1 MMTSLKLPTPL
12 LILTRLL
19 LLFGLL
25 FSGPANALDKVSLQ
39 LNGYHQFQYAGYYAA
54 LEQGYYSEAG
64 LDVSILEYSM
74 GSDPVIDVYSG
85 KTEFGVG
92 DSSLLL
98 THAAGKPV
106 VVLAAVMQHSPNVL
120 FTPQRGK
127 KAISQIAALSGK
139 RIMLDLQSDSVL
151 ALLNKEGVATGR
163 FVDVP
168 HSYDPQ
174 DLIKGKVDA
183 MSGSLLNEPNYF
195 ERSAFAVRTD
205 NPRDAGIDF
214 YGDVLFTS
222 SHMVNDAGDTV
233 RAFRS
238 ASLRGWQYA
247 MSHPDEM
254 ASLIR
259 SKYAPRLDQEY
270 LLFQAQQLRAL
281 MDMDIDSIEPGLQ
294 TAARWQGIATAY
306 LELGKLAQLPDAD
319 TLDGFMFDP
328 TPPPVQKQKLNY
340 TLLAMI
346 VAAALLVVLFLLVS
360 VRLTRAQ
367 FALRIEKQR
376 QAALQEQLRTNEE
389 RYRGLFVSMDNGFAL
404 NEIICDNDG
413 KPIDYRFIE
422 VNPAFEK
429 VSGIPRENL
438 IGKRAK
444 EVLPSGDDDW
454 LEQFGSVALTGQPKR
469 YEKFSQ
475 KTCRWFATDSYSP
488 APGKFAVVTQEI
500 TERKQMEIALT
511 KANIELREKYE
522 EISQLQEKLREQAV
536 RDPLTG
542 LHNRRYLDET
552 LRRELARAQREDYT
566 LCIILID
573 LDFFKKVNDT
583 YGHLAGDEVLK
594 TFGRLLHDHARAG
607 DVACRYGGEEFMLM
621 LPKMP
626 TETAVERAN
635 VLREKFAAT
644 KIPFGD
650 AEINTTLSIGIA
662 LYPYHGN
669 TPDELTNNADQALY
683 VAKSEGRNRAIVFD
697 PARPPAIHG

>member
-1 MMTSLKLPTPL
+1 MMKLRTYT
-12 LILTRLL
+12 LTKFLNL
-19 LLFGLL
+19 LLFLGLL
-25 FSGPANALDKVSLQ
+25 ASAPASALEKVTLQ

-64 LDVSILEYSM
+64 LDVAIVEFKM
-74 GSDPVIDVYSG
+74 GIDPVIDVYSG
-85 KTEFGVG
+85 KAEFGVSN
-92 DSSLLL
+92 SSLLL
-98 THAAGKPV
+98 ARAANKPV
-106 VVLAAVMQHSPNVL
+106 VALAAIGQHSANVL
-120 FTPQRGK
+120 FGQPRGK
-127 KAISQIAALSGK
+127 EQKEQKEQGMQALTGK
-139 RIMLDLQSDSVL
+139 RIMLDTQADSVL
-151 ALLNKEGVATGR
+151 ALLANEGMAGQ
-163 FVDVP
+163 FVELT

-183 MSGSLLNEPNYF
+183 MSGSLLNELYFF
-195 ERSAFAVRTD
+195 ERAKFPAHIYA
-205 NPRDAGIDF
+205 PRDAGIDF

-222 SHMVNDAGDTV
+222 EHMVSGEGDKV
-233 RAFRS
+233 RAFRA

-247 MSHPDEM
+247 MAHQSEM
-254 ASLIR
+254 VDLIR
-259 SKYAPRLDQEY
+259 NKYAQRLDRDH
-270 LLFQAQQLRAL
+270 LLFQGRQMQAL
-281 MDMDIDSIEPGLQ
+281 MDLDSTEIGNQ
-294 TAARWQGIATAY
+294 TAARWLAIGAAY
-306 LELGKLAQLPDAD
+306 LGMGKLEQVPSI
-319 TLDGFMFDP
+319 DGFIFDP
-328 TPPPVQKQKLNY
+328 TPPPKKAGPDY
-340 TLLAMI
+340 KLLALI
-346 VAAALLVVLFLLVS
+346 AAGALLIVLFLLVTF
-360 VRLTRAQ
+360 RLTRAQ

-376 QAALQEQLRTNEE
+376 QEALQEQLRANEE
-389 RYRGLFVSMDNGFAL
+389 RYRGLFISMDNGFAL

-429 VSGIPRENL
+429 VSGMPREKL

-444 EVLPSGDDDW
+444 EVLQSGDDDW

-511 KANIELREKYE
+511 KANIELRDKYE
-522 EISQLQEKLREQAV
+522 EISRLQEKLREQAV

-552 LRRELARAQREDYT
+552 LQRELARAKRESYT
-566 LCIILID
+566 LCVILID

-594 TFGRLLHDHARAG
+594 AFARLLHDHARAG

-626 TETAVERAN
+626 TETAIERAN

-644 KIPFGD
+644 KVPFGE
-650 AEINTTLSIGIA
+650 AEISTTLSIGIA
-662 LYPYHGN
+662 IFPQHGGN
-669 TPDELTNNADQALY
+669 PDELTNNADQALY

-697 PARPPAIHG
+697 PGRPPAIHG

>member
-1 MMTSLKLPTPL
+1 MKLRVLTSAHF
-12 LILTRLL
+12 RNLL
-19 LLFGLL
+19 LLLGLL
-25 FSGPANALDKVSLQ
+25 ASVPASALDKVSLQ
-39 LNGYHQFQYAGYYAA
+39 LNGYHQFEYAGYYAA

-64 LDVSILEYSM
+64 LDVSINELQM
-74 GSDPVIDVYSG
+74 GMDPVIDVYSG
-85 KTEFGVG
+85 KTDFGVG
-92 DSSLLL
+92 NSSLLL
-98 THAAGKPV
+98 TRAAGKPV
-106 VVLAAVMQHSPNVL
+106 VALAVIGQHSGGVL
-120 FTPQRGK
+120 FSRLGK
-127 KAISQIAALSGK
+127 NQSIKDLTGK
-139 RIMLDLQSDSVL
+139 RIMLDIQADSVL
-151 ALLNKEGVATGR
+151 ALLAREGLTNKQFDEV
-163 FVDVP
+163 V

-174 DLIKGKVDA
+174 ELIKGKVDA
-183 MSGSLLNEPNYF
+183 MSGSLLNEADDF
-195 ERSAFAVRTD
+195 ERARFKPVVHA
-205 NPRDAGIDF
+205 PRDAGIDF
-214 YGDVLFTS
+214 YSNVLFTS
-222 SHMVNDAGDTV
+222 EHMASEEGDKV
-233 RAFRS
+233 RAFRT

-247 MSHPDEM
+247 MAHQNEI
-254 ASLIR
+254 ANLIR
-259 SKYAPRLDQEY
+259 VKYTQRVDLDH
-270 LLFQAQQLRAL
+270 LLFQAKQMQTL
-281 MDMDIDSIEPGLQ
+281 MDLGNSEIGSQSAE
-294 TAARWQGIATAY
+294 RWQAIGAIY
-306 LELGKLAQLPDAD
+306 QEMGKLDQLPA
-319 TLDGFMFDP
+319 LNHFIFDP
-328 TPPPVQKQKLNY
+328 TPPLKTQGPDYK
-340 TLLAMI
+340 LLALM
-346 VAAALLVVLFLLVS
+346 AAGALLIVLFLLVS
-360 VRLTRAQ
+360 FRLTRAQ

-389 RYRGLFVSMDNGFAL
+389 RYRSLFVSMDNGFAL
-404 NEIICDNDG
+404 NEVICDNDG
-413 KPIDYRFIE
+413 KPMDYRFIE

-429 VSGIPRENL
+429 VSGIPREKL

-444 EVLPSGDDDW
+444 EVLSSGDDDW

-488 APGKFAVVTQEI
+488 EPGKFAVVTQEI

-511 KANIELREKYE
+511 KANIELREKYD

-552 LRRELARAQREDYT
+552 LRRELSRAQRENYT

-626 TETAVERAN
+626 TETAVDRAN
-635 VLREKFAAT
+635 ILREKFAAT
-644 KIPFGD
+644 TIPFGD
-650 AEINTTLSIGIA
+650 AQISTTLSIGIA

-697 PARPPAIHG
+697 PNRPPAIHG

>member
-1 MMTSLKLPTPL
+1 MMKLRAFT
-12 LILTRLL
+12 LTNFFNLL
-19 LLFGLL
+19 LLLGLL
-25 FSGPANALDKVSLQ
+25 ASAPASALDKVTLQ

-54 LEQGYYSEAG
+54 LDQGYYSEAG
-64 LDVSILEYSM
+64 LDVAIIEFKM
-74 GSDPVIDVYSG
+74 GVDPVIDVYSG
-85 KTEFGVG
+85 KADFGVSN
-92 DSSLLL
+92 SSLLL
-98 THAAGKPV
+98 ARAAGKPV
-106 VVLAAVMQHSPNVL
+106 VALAAIGQHAAGVL
-120 FTPQRGK
+120 FSQPRGK
-127 KAISQIAALSGK
+127 EQKGQGLQGLADK
-139 RIMLDLQSDSVL
+139 RVMLDTQADSVL
-151 ALLNKEGVATGR
+151 ALLAKEGLAANR
-163 FVDVP
+163 FVEVTP
-168 HSYDPQ
+168 SYDPQ
-174 DLIKGKVDA
+174 DLIKGKVEA
-183 MSGSLLNEPNYF
+183 MSGSLLYELYFF
-195 ERSAFAVRTD
+195 ERARFPAQIHA
-205 NPRDAGIDF
+205 PRDAGIDF

-222 SHMVNDAGDTV
+222 EHMASEEGDKV
-233 RAFRS
+233 RAFRA

-247 MSHPDEM
+247 MAHQNEI

-259 SKYAPRLDQEY
+259 NKYAQRLDLDH
-270 LLFQAQQLRAL
+270 LLFQARQMQAL
-281 MDMDIDSIEPGLQ
+281 MDIDATEIGSQ
-294 TAARWQGIATAY
+294 TAARWQAIGATY
-306 LELGKLAQLPDAD
+306 LSMGKLDQEPALG
-319 TLDGFMFDP
+319 GFIFDP
-328 TPPPVQKQKLNY
+328 TPPPKKQGTDYKLLALIAAG
-340 TLLAMI
+340 TLLI
-346 VAAALLVVLFLLVS
+346 VLFLLVS
-360 VRLTRAQ
+360 FRLTRAQ

-376 QAALQEQLRTNEE
+376 QAALQEQLRANEE
-389 RYRGLFVSMDNGFAL
+389 RYRGLFISMDNGFAL

-429 VSGIPRENL
+429 VSGMPREKL

-444 EVLPSGDDDW
+444 EVLQSGDDDW

-522 EISQLQEKLREQAV
+522 EISLLQEKLREQAV

-552 LRRELARAQREDYT
+552 LQREVARAKRESYT
-566 LCIILID
+566 LCVILID

-626 TETAVERAN
+626 TETAIARAN
-635 VLREKFAAT
+635 TLREKFAAT
-644 KIPFGD
+644 KIAFGE
-650 AEINTTLSIGIA
+650 AEISTTLSIGIA
-662 LYPYHGN
+662 IFPQHGS
-669 TPDELTNNADQALY
+669 TSDELTNNADQALY
-683 VAKSEGRNRAIVFD
+683 VAKSEGRNRAIVYD
-697 PARPPAIHG
+697 PDRLPALHG

>member
-1 MMTSLKLPTPL
+1 MKHL
-12 LILTRLL
+12 LTAARFLL
-19 LLFGLL
+19 LLGLL
-25 FSGPANALDKVSLQ
+25 ISGPASALDKVTLQ

-64 LDVSILEYSM
+64 LEVSILEIKM
-74 GSDPVIDVYSG
+74 GEDPLIDVYSG
-85 KTEFGVG
+85 KTDFGVSNG
-92 DSSLLL
+92 SLLL
-98 THAAGKPV
+98 ARAAGKPV
-106 VVLAAVMQHSPNVL
+106 VALA
-120 FTPQRGK
+120 
-127 KAISQIAALSGK
+127 AISQHSSSVLFAQPKTPSVASLAGK
-139 RIMLDLQSDSVL
+139 RVMLDMQADSVQ
-151 ALLNKEGVATGR
+151 ALLAKEGLSANQFTEV
-163 FVDVP
+163 V

-174 DLIKGKVDA
+174 DLIKGKVEA
-183 MSGSLLNEPNYF
+183 MSGSLLNEQDYF
-195 ERSAFAVRTD
+195 KRVKFAAKVYS
-205 NPRDAGIDF
+205 PRDAGIDF
-214 YGDVLFTS
+214 YNDVLFTS
-222 SHMVNDAGDTV
+222 EHMATEEGDKV

-247 MSHPDEM
+247 MAHQAEV

-259 SKYAPRLDQEY
+259 SKYAPRLDQEF
-270 LLFQAQQLRAL
+270 LLAQAAQMQGL
-281 MDMDIDSIEPGLQ
+281 MEVGSTEIGQQ
-294 TAARWQGIATAY
+294 TAERWQAIGATY
-306 LELGKLAQLPDAD
+306 LSMGKLDKEPALG
-319 TLDGFMFDP
+319 GFIFDP
-328 TPPPVQKQKLNY
+328 TPPPQKKALDY
-340 TLLAMI
+340 KLLALI
-346 VAAALLVVLFLLVS
+346 AAGALLIVLFLLVS
-360 VRLTRAQ
+360 FRLTRAQ

-376 QAALQEQLRTNEE
+376 QEALQEQLRANEE

-429 VSGIPRENL
+429 VSGLPRESL

-444 EVLPSGDDDW
+444 EVLQSSDDDW

-511 KANIELREKYE
+511 KANVELREKYD
-522 EISQLQEKLREQAV
+522 EISKLQEQLREQAV

-552 LRRELARAQREDYT
+552 LRRELSRAQREDYT
-566 LCIILID
+566 LCVILID

-594 TFGRLLHDHARAG
+594 TFGRLLHDHTRAG

-626 TETAVERAN
+626 TETAVQRAN

-650 AEINTTLSIGIA
+650 AEISTTLSIGIA
-662 LYPYHGN
+662 LFPYHGN
-669 TPDELTNNADQALY
+669 SPDELTNNADQALY

-697 PARPPAIHG
+697 PARPPAVHG